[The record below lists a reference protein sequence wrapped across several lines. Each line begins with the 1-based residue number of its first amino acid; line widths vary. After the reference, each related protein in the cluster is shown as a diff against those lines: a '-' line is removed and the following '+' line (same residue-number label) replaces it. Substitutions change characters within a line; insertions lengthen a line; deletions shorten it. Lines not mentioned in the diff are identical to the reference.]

1 MAVTA
6 RIEEVRNEVTEM
18 AKAAPMAQGLMRSM
32 VKLLHDRM
40 LKYNWVGF
48 YMLEPGTQPAV
59 LVLGAFEGAMTPHTR
74 IPLNQGICGAAA
86 SSGQTVV
93 VDDVSRDPRNQ
104 IGDCGSG
111 LRPRQ
116 DYGRTRHRQPLPCRV
131 HGRTSDLCAALCDA
145 CRKETGSCREMKRVV
160 AGLIVRD
167 GKLLV
172 CQRTRHQTMPLK
184 WEFPGGKIEE
194 GEQPR
199 DALRRELDEELGIA
213 ATIGDEVARI
223 QHEYPNGGMV
233 ELRFYLVREFKGE
246 LENRI
251 FRDMQWIQPKN
262 LPKFDFLEAD
272 LTLVKD
278 LAAGKLL

>member
-1 MAVTA
+1 
-6 RIEEVRNEVTEM
+6 
-18 AKAAPMAQGLMRSM
+18 
-32 VKLLHDRM
+32 
-40 LKYNWVGF
+40 
-48 YMLEPGTQPAV
+48 
-59 LVLGAFEGAMTPHTR
+59 
-74 IPLNQGICGAAA
+74 
-86 SSGQTVV
+86 
-93 VDDVSRDPRNQ
+93 
-104 IGDCGSG
+104 
-111 LRPRQ
+111 
-116 DYGRTRHRQPLPCRV
+116 
-131 HGRTSDLCAALCDA
+131 
-145 CRKETGSCREMKRVV
+145 MKRVV
-160 AGLIVRD
+160 AGLIVQD

-199 DALRRELDEELGIA
+199 DALRRELEEELGIV
-213 ATIGDEVARI
+213 ATVGDEVARI

-233 ELRFYLVREFKGE
+233 ELRFYVVREFQRE

-251 FRDMQWIQPKN
+251 FRDLQWAQPKD